1 MQKVWE
7 EPMVAWAAA
16 VVALLLGIFTYFAS
30 DPSAVLQAAAEIG
43 GVVALF
49 TLICATEAWN

>member
-1 MQKVWE
+1 MWSVWE

-16 VVALLLGIFTYFAS
+16 VFALLVGVLAYFAA
-30 DPSAVLQAAAEIG
+30 DPSAVLQGAAEIA

-49 TLICATEAWN
+49 MLICATEAWN